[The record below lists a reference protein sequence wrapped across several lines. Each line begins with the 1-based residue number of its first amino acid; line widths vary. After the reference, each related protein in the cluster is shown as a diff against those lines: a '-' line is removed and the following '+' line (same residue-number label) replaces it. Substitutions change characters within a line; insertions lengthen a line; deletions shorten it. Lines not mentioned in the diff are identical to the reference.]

1 MNRWKLISGVLLVFV
16 LGVLVGSV
24 GTGFYFKHRFVS
36 RKKDP
41 QARRAF
47 IMKKLTKELSLSQNQ
62 TTEIEKIVEQMVE
75 QRREYSLQKRLEI
88 KNIMDQGFLQM
99 KKELSSDQQK
109 KLDALRERFERRR
122 KERQKKRFRR

>member
-1 MNRWKLISGVLLVFV
+1 MNRWRLVSGILLVFV
-16 LGVLVGSV
+16 LGVLAGSV

-41 QARRAF
+41 NARKAF
-47 IMKKLTKELSLSQNQ
+47 IMKRLTKELNLTQ
-62 TTEIEKIVEQMVE
+62 TQMTEIDKIVEQMVE

-88 KNIMDQGFLQM
+88 KQIMDQGFSQM
-99 KKELSSDQQK
+99 KKELNMDQQK

-122 KERQKKRFRR
+122 KAGDKHRFRR